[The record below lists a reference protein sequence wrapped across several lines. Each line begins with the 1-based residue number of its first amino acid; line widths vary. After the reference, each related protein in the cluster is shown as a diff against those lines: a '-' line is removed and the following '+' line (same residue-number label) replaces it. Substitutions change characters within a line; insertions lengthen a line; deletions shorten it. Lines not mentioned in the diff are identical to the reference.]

1 MNHSTS
7 FVTDSTVQAAQWL
20 KKGQLLAYPTESVW
34 GIGCDPYNQSAVQRI
49 LDIKQRPQAKGMIVV
64 TDSVSR
70 LAPLLASLDDVQRQQ
85 IIDSWQTD
93 DSRDEQNSRQAH
105 TWLLPIPQP
114 LASTVPTWITG
125 QHQTI
130 AVRVISHPTV
140 RQLCQQMVSE
150 ENPFGLLVSTSCNP
164 SGQIP
169 ASTFNAAYD
178 YFDEQIGYLQGDT
191 LGYTLPSQIRD
202 ATTGLVIR

>member
-1 MNHSTS
+1 
-7 FVTDSTVQAAQWL
+7 
-20 KKGQLLAYPTESVW
+20 
-34 GIGCDPYNQSAVQRI
+34 
-49 LDIKQRPQAKGMIVV
+49 MIVV

-70 LAPLLASLDDVQRQQ
+70 LAPLLASLNDVQRQQ
-85 IIDSWQTD
+85 VIDSWQTG
-93 DSRDEQNSRQAH
+93 DSGDEQQSRQAH

-150 ENPFGLLVSTSCNP
+150 QNPFGLLVSTSCNR
-164 SGQIP
+164 SGQTP
-169 ASTFNAAYD
+169 ASTFEAAYA
-178 YFDEQIGYLQGDT
+178 YFEEQIGYLQGDT